1 MSTGLRR
8 VQLGDTLTLHFALRV
23 NGDTEVDSSFGD
35 TPITLTLGD
44 GTLTPNLEHWLLDIA
59 PGERHVFQLEPL
71 QAFGE
76 YDAELVHLFP
86 LSDFPADQLPQTD
99 SVIEFSMPNGTTLAG
114 LRSAWISTICSQA
127 CPLSSRLKSSRFA
140 VNPKIDAPPVK
151 SYCTNIRTIAW

>member
-1 MSTGLRR
+1 MSIGLRC
-8 VQLGDTLTLHFALRV
+8 VQPGDTLTLHFALRV

-44 GTLTPNLEHWLLDIA
+44 GTLTPNLEHWLIDIA

-86 LSDFPADQLPQTD
+86 LSDFPADKLPQTD

-114 LRSAWISTICSQA
+114 RILALTETQVSVDFNHLLAGLPIEFEVEIVDICRQSG
-127 CPLSSRLKSSRFA
+127 
-140 VNPKIDAPPVK
+140 D
-151 SYCTNIRTIAW
+151 